1 MTSLVTGANSQS
13 ILTSQIGPRG
23 TAHEV
28 ISMQRSNIAPTIANF
43 ESISGPITREIK
55 ADADRFQKI
64 SRKHLTN
71 NVKTCIKKK
80 KK

>member
-1 MTSLVTGANSQS
+1 MTTGANVQS

-23 TAHEV
+23 NAHEV
-28 ISMQRSNIAPTIANF
+28 ISMQRTNIAPTMANF
-43 ESISGPITREIK
+43 ESISGPIAREIK
-55 ADADRFQKI
+55 PDADRFQKI

-71 NVKTCIKKK
+71 THKSCIKKK